1 MSDDLKKTIKI
12 RRNEKAGTDSRGR
25 TVWTRPIEPIEL
37 ELLSTLM
44 LEQIILSDDED
55 HKKQL
60 HALTDGDDGVIA
72 CNMTNNKFEVL
83 KDDELEAA
91 LQAANN
97 PDVSNELSH
106 YTLEQADITDV
117 DEELSL
123 VTTQVLRKIL
133 SPSSLNSPDELDSG
147 DNGDGYDPYDK
158 G

>member
-12 RRNEKAGTDSRGR
+12 RRNEKVGTDSRGR
-25 TVWTRPIEPIEL
+25 TVWTKPIEPVEL
-37 ELLSTLM
+37 ELMSTLM

-72 CNMTNNKFEVL
+72 CDTTNNKFEVL
-83 KDDELEAA
+83 KDNELEAA
-91 LQAANN
+91 LEAANN

-106 YTLEQADITDV
+106 YTLEQADTTDV

-133 SPSSLNSPDELDSG
+133 SPSSPNSPDELDSG
-147 DNGDGYDPYDK
+147 DSGDSYDPYDK

>member
-1 MSDDLKKTIKI
+1 MGDDLKKTIKI
-12 RRNEKAGTDSRGR
+12 RRNEKVGTDSRGR
-25 TVWTRPIEPIEL
+25 TVWTRPIEPVEL
-37 ELLSTLM
+37 EIMSTLM

-72 CNMTNNKFEVL
+72 RDTANNKFEVL

-133 SPSSLNSPDELDSG
+133 SPSSPSNPDELDSG